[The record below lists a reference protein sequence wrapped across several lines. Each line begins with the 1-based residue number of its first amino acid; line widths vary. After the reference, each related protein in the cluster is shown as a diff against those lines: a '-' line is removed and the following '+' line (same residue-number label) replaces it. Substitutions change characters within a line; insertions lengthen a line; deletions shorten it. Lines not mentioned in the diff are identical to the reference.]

1 MHLLYEMMFRNQLFK
16 NHYISP
22 ERYRG
27 SPGLKWSELWF
38 VSEELLICKL
48 HVNIPLK
55 IFSVNMKNC
64 YFLEFIVSESYCKT
78 SPVLAYKQ
86 TATCLTFMSPG
97 PCWLSPENLRI
108 ASAQKLKL
116 QLGRGFIIFSSL
128 STTTTTLLLVSLPEV
143 KFWGWQWLI
152 EAKILRFIQW
162 ELDPQVWGFHMS

>member
-1 MHLLYEMMFRNQLFK
+1 M
-16 NHYISP
+16 
-22 ERYRG
+22 
-27 SPGLKWSELWF
+27 
-38 VSEELLICKL
+38 ICIWGIIICIL

-116 QLGRGFIIFSSL
+116 QLGSGFIIFSSL
-128 STTTTTLLLVSLPEV
+128 STTTTTLLLVSLPDV

-152 EAKILRFIQW
+152 EAKGLQIIPWRSKPHVQGLH
-162 ELDPQVWGFHMS
+162 VN

>member
-86 TATCLTFMSPG
+86 TSTCLTLTQSWKFEN
-97 PCWLSPENLRI
+97 CLSPEAKATAGQRPYNF
-108 ASAQKLKL
+108 KL
-116 QLGRGFIIFSSL
+116 SL
-128 STTTTTLLLVSLPEV
+128 DYCYYSTTSTL
-143 KFWGWQWLI
+143 
-152 EAKILRFIQW
+152 A
-162 ELDPQVWGFHMS
+162 